1 MAAQGLDVVGD
12 NPAPKRRLQLMAD
25 MYGFMAGEFPKLLD
39 RWDQHKQ
46 AAIAAQS
53 QPTSA

>member
-46 AAIAAQS
+46 AATAAQS
-53 QPTSA
+53 QRTSA